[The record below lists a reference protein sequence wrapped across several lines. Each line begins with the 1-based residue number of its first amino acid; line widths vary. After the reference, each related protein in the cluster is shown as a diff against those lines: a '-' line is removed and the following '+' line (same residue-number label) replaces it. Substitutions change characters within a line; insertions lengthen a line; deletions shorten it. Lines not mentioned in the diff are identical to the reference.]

1 MGVVTMCLLPALHKL
16 QELANWKGFI
26 AFYALRLC
34 LAPLLESMIL
44 VDRLQFLA
52 ELGEQTNEPCPVG
65 SGGASVMPAKETGRD
80 CALLPIF
87 DPSVSPRNFV
97 LVARKAQLG

>member
-1 MGVVTMCLLPALHKL
+1 MYVAGGA
-16 QELANWKGFI
+16 QELANWKEFI

-34 LAPLLESMIL
+34 LAPLLESIIL
-44 VDRLQFLA
+44 VDRLQFLVEQDRDTPAARADTESRDA
-52 ELGEQTNEPCPVG
+52 ERADT
-65 SGGASVMPAKETGRD
+65 ETGTGRQD

-97 LVARKAQLG
+97 LVARKTS